1 MSTLASAPAARVRV
15 ERVEERHGVRYRVV
29 EQPRVRYAAKPI
41 SRTRTPLAP
50 PDPEPLL
57 TRLDRDEARMAVR
70 VLREG
75 AHGWRRWSTLRR
87 HAGRDFSP
95 ILVEGE
101 LLERLVREAGL
112 LVEDRFRDGRWRPNR
127 FRVDESVWPW
137 LGIVDPDVLRAELEG
152 ELTVESLRAALA
164 EGPPRAMDWPSF
176 AFVLRAAERLAD
188 LAEHGVRPGARELAG
203 QIDHTKAWTDR
214 RRSLLE
220 RLLEQPFEELV
231 AQYDR
236 IVELR
241 GALSHGEG
249 DLWASQIDEV
259 ELALAGV
266 LRGVILVENRETF
279 RHLLALAERDFLVL
293 WIPGGPPPAE
303 VALVRRLSELQPE
316 LRFHAVFDLDPAG
329 IRIARLLEERAG
341 VSLEATGMTPDLLAS
356 ARKRLPLNRWDE
368 GQLDR
373 YAGDAAALEPLRAAI
388 AAAGVKVEQETIQR
402 RLYSLFAALA

>member
-1 MSTLASAPAARVRV
+1 MSTLARAAAARVRV
-15 ERVEERHGVRYRVV
+15 ERVEERDGIRYRLI
-29 EQPRVRYAAKPI
+29 EQPRVRYAPKPI
-41 SRTRTPLAP
+41 SRMRTPLAP
-50 PDPEPLL
+50 ADPEPLL
-57 TRLDRDEARMAVR
+57 TRLDRDEARMAMR

-75 AHGWRRWSTLRR
+75 GRGWRRWSTLRR
-87 HAGRDFSP
+87 HSGRDFSP
-95 ILVEGE
+95 ILAEGE

-112 LVEDRFRDGRWRPNR
+112 LVEDRFREGRWRPNR

-137 LGIVDPDVLRAELEG
+137 LGIVDPDVLRAELDG

-164 EGPPRAMDWPSF
+164 DGPPRGMDWPSF
-176 AFVLRAAERLAD
+176 AFVLRAGERLSD

-214 RRSLLE
+214 RRGLLDRLLE
-220 RLLEQPFEELV
+220 RPFQELV
-231 AQYDR
+231 AKYDR

-259 ELALAGV
+259 ELSLAGL

-279 RHLLALAERDFLVL
+279 RHLLDLAELDYLVL
-293 WIPGGPPPAE
+293 WVPGGPPPAE
-303 VALVRRLSELQPE
+303 VSLVRRLAELQPE

-329 IRIARLLEERAG
+329 IRIARLVEERAG
-341 VSLEATGMTPDLLAS
+341 VALEPTGMTPELFAS
-356 ARKRLPLNRWDE
+356 ARKRLALNRWDE
-368 GQLDR
+368 GQLER
-373 YAGDAAALEPLRAAI
+373 YAGDAAALEPLRAVI
-388 AAAGVKVEQETIQR
+388 TVAGAKVEQETIQR